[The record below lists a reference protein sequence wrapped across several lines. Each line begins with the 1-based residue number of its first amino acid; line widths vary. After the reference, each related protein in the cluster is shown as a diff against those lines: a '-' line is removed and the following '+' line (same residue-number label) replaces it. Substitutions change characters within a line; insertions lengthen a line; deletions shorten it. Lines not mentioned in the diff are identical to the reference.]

1 MLAPAVP
8 DHEARKAIESSTHAG
23 INLCWTCSSCDVEC
37 PINIATNRLRPQKI
51 VHLANLGFIDEL
63 LSLPEI
69 WYCLTCR
76 RCDYVCPTLVKPF
89 TVISYLRKEAVRL
102 NLLSMEMDL
111 RYRDLCAR
119 LQHVRWHV
127 AAQCL
132 KGDMESI
139 TDDKWYDW
147 MKIPIKGLT
156 SEIFFDDIYSSIA
169 FRKVAD
175 NSNVTSCFTCGGCSG
190 ACPVFSGRS
199 VFDPL
204 WIFRM
209 VYLGLEKEILKSPS
223 IWLCIACQRCTEV
236 CDQRVKG
243 HLIIQR
249 LQELALEKGVVD
261 SSFPFRW
268 YEAQKAIY
276 PRFIKEIDAL
286 FMDPGLD
293 GLDKYKDHLEL
304 HFSREAI
311 IAEFKIADCV

>member
-1 MLAPAVP
+1 MLAPAVL

-51 VHLANLGFIDEL
+51 VRLANLGFIDEL

-76 RCDYVCPTLVKPF
+76 RCDYVCPNLVKPS
-89 TVISYLRKEAVRL
+89 TVISYLRKEAVRR
-102 NLLSMEMDL
+102 NLLTMEMDL

-119 LQHVRWHV
+119 LQRVRWHV

-147 MKIPIKGLT
+147 MEIPIKGLT
-156 SEIFFDDIYSSIA
+156 REIFFDDIYSSIA

-175 NSNVTSCFTCGGCSG
+175 NSSVASCFTCGGCSG
-190 ACPVFSGRS
+190 ACPVFFGRS

-236 CDQRVKG
+236 CSQLVKG
-243 HLIIQR
+243 HLIIQH

-286 FMDPGLD
+286 FMDSGLD
-293 GLDKYKDHLEL
+293 GLDKCKDHLEL
-304 HFSREAI
+304 HSSREAI
-311 IAEFKIADCV
+311 IAESKIADYV

>member
-1 MLAPAVP
+1 MLAPAIP
-8 DHEARKAIESSTHAG
+8 DSEARKTIEGSTHAG

-63 LSLPEI
+63 LLRPEI

-76 RCDYVCPTLVKPF
+76 RCDYVCSNLVKPSA
-89 TVISYLRKEAVRL
+89 VISYLRKEAVRRNFL
-102 NLLSMEMDL
+102 ATEMFL
-111 RYRDLCAR
+111 RYRDICTR
-119 LQHVRWHV
+119 FQRVRWHV

-132 KGDMESI
+132 KGEMELI
-139 TDDKWYDW
+139 TDDQWYDW
-147 MKIPIKGLT
+147 LETPIKGLT
-156 SEIFFDDIYSSIA
+156 SEISFDDIYSSRA
-169 FRKVAD
+169 FRNVVD
-175 NSNVTSCFTCGGCSG
+175 NSSVASCFTCGGCSS

-199 VFDPL
+199 VFDSL

-209 VYLGLEKEILKSPS
+209 VYLGLEEEILKSPS

-236 CDQRVKG
+236 CSQQVKG
-243 HLIIQR
+243 HFIIQR

-286 FMDPGLD
+286 LMDPGLD
-293 GLDKYKDHLEL
+293 VLDKYKDHLEL
-304 HFSREAI
+304 HFSQEAI
-311 IAEFKIADCV
+311 VASGLSGA